1 MPLRSFSAAF
11 RRLLRALPLLA
22 AAALLPAGAAAQDGV
37 VSPGDLV
44 RVTVYRNA
52 DLSGEFV
59 VADDGTLLH
68 PLYREV
74 RVTGLTQAQLN
85 ERIAA
90 HLARFGAE
98 PAFVAEPLLRVT
110 VSGEV
115 RQPQVAN
122 VRPGTTVFQS
132 VALAGGISAT
142 GRASQVQLVRQG
154 ETRILDLTVPSA
166 PGSSEPVR
174 SGDVIVVDRRSTW
187 ARDVLAPIASVLSLT
202 VALINLLASS

>member
-74 RVTGLTQAQLN
+74 RVTGLTQAQLD

-90 HLARFGAE
+90 HLARYGAE

-115 RQPQVAN
+115 RQPQVVN

-154 ETRILDLTVPSA
+154 ETRILDLTVPNA
-166 PGSSEPVR
+166 PGSSEPLR

-187 ARDVLAPIASVLSLT
+187 ARDVLAPVASVLSLT